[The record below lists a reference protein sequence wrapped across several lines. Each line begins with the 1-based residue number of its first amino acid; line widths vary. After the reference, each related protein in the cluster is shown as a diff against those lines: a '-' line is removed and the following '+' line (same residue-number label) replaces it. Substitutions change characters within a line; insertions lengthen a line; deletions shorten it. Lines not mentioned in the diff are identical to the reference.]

1 VRGQTPLYH
10 VPSVHTRDPRLR
22 RAIAA
27 AVAFCS
33 LGAAFLGTLLSN
45 GFMGRQ
51 DGVLALL
58 AYFILIFGCEY
69 ASDRLWTRGLYG
81 LALAGLLL
89 GLVSVALLE
98 GYLFHFTP
106 PVRWEWSEWN
116 NLSVPAL
123 ALLIA
128 PLQIR
133 RLWARA
139 ERRAE
144 ADSSNENEED

>member
-1 VRGQTPLYH
+1 MYH

-22 RAIAA
+22 RAIAI
-27 AVAFCS
+27 AVVMCS
-33 LGAAFLGTLLSN
+33 LGAAFLERLLSN
-45 GFMGRQ
+45 GYMGRQ
-51 DGVLALL
+51 DGVLAIL
-58 AYFILIFGCEY
+58 AYFVLIMGCEFT
-69 ASDRLWTRGLYG
+69 SDRLWTSGLYG
-81 LALAGLLL
+81 LALGGLLL
-89 GLVSVALLE
+89 GLVSIALLE
-98 GYLFHFTP
+98 GYLFPFAP
-106 PVRWEWSEWN
+106 SVGWSWSEWN

-128 PLQIR
+128 PLHIR

>member
-27 AVAFCS
+27 AVALCS
-33 LGAAFLGTLLSN
+33 LGTGFLAQLLSN
-45 GFMGRQ
+45 GFMDRQ

-81 LALAGLLL
+81 LALGGLLL
-89 GLVSVALLE
+89 GLVSIALLE
-98 GYLFHFTP
+98 GYLFPFAP
-106 PVRWEWSEWN
+106 SVGWSWSEWH

-128 PLQIR
+128 PLHIR